1 MEKGS
6 VIESIEIARKS
17 GVGSSSEYS
26 VILNNEIVYVK
37 GDLVNTKTD
46 IFIQQGIMQKIIR
59 YIEMFSDDLKAQIDK
74 LRSKSSLFTQN
85 K

>member
-1 MEKGS
+1 ME
-6 VIESIEIARKS
+6 
-17 GVGSSSEYS
+17 SSSEYS

-46 IFIQQGIMQKIIR
+46 IFIQQGIMQTIIR
-59 YIEMFSDDLKAQIDK
+59 YIEMFSDDLKAQIEK